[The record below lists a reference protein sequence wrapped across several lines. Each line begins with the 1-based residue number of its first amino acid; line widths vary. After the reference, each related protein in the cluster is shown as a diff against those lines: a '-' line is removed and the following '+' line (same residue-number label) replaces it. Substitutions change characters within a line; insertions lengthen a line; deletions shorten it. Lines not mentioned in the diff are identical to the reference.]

1 MQIGLCVSAAQGD
14 AYRNTGADFL
24 EENVQGFLLPL
35 QPDAEFAPKLA
46 QAKAS
51 PLPVR
56 TASLFLPGA
65 MKCVGPAVD
74 LKAILRYADVAFSR
88 AARVG
93 MAVIVFGSGGSR
105 QVPEGFPSAQ
115 ALEQFVDLLKRLGPL
130 AQAHGVRLAV
140 EPLSRGDCNLI
151 NTLDDGLAA
160 VRQCAHPRV
169 GLLADIYHMTQNGE
183 SPDAILRAGPLLW
196 HVHIAEKEKRTA
208 PGVAGDDFRPFL
220 DALRKIGYN
229 GMMSIECFGIN
240 SPDDAVR
247 AVKELRRQLGAAGY

>member
-1 MQIGLCVSAAQGD
+1 MQIGLCISAAQGD

-24 EENVQGFLLPL
+24 EENVQGFLIPL

-46 QAKAS
+46 QAQAS

-65 MKCVGPAVD
+65 LKCVGPAVD

-88 AARVG
+88 AAQTG
-93 MAVIVFGSGGSR
+93 IEVIVFGSGGSR
-105 QVPEGFPSAQ
+105 QVPDGFPPDQ

-130 AQAHGVRLAV
+130 AQTHGVRLTV

-160 VRQCAHPRV
+160 VRQCDHPRV

-183 SPDAILRAGPLLW
+183 TPDAIVRAGSFLW
-196 HVHIAEKEKRTA
+196 HVHIAEHAKRTA
-208 PGVAGDDFRPFL
+208 PGVAGDDFDPFL
-220 DALRKIGYN
+220 RALRQIEYK
-229 GMMSIECFGIN
+229 GMISIECMGIN
-240 SPDDAVR
+240 SPDDAGR
-247 AVKELRRQLGAAGY
+247 AVQELRRQLAAAH